1 MFRRY
6 MNLPPAPDASAPLG
20 SLDETET
27 VRKIVGRLESLPP
40 EQARLLAS
48 SSYILGRA
56 ANADLE
62 ITEVETRA
70 MEEILVE
77 QGLADRAQAVLVVE
91 MAKLQARTVG
101 GTEDFLVT
109 REFREHSTPEQRLA
123 ILHACFVVAASDDE
137 ITSAE
142 SDSLTQIAS
151 ELGVEREELRGL
163 RADFAD
169 KLVAVRLARQ
179 AASAKQ

>member
-1 MFRRY
+1 MFRRFLS
-6 MNLPPAPDASAPLG
+6 LPPAPASARGP
-20 SLDETET
+20 LDETDT
-27 VRKIVGRLESLPP
+27 VRTIVSRLESLPP
-40 EQARLLAS
+40 EQAKLLAAA
-48 SSYILGRA
+48 SYILGRA

-62 ITEVETRA
+62 ISDVETRA

-77 QGLADRAQAVLVVE
+77 QGLADEAQAVLVVE
-91 MAKLQARTVG
+91 MAKLQVRAVG

-123 ILHACFVVAASDDE
+123 ILRACFVVAAADDE

-142 SDSLTQIAS
+142 SDSLAEIAN
-151 ELGVEREELRGL
+151 ELGIEREDLRLL
-163 RADFAD
+163 RAGFAD

-179 AASAKQ
+179 ASRRP

>member
-1 MFRRY
+1 MFRRV
-6 MNLPPAPDASAPLG
+6 MSLPPAGDARPAP
-20 SLDETET
+20 SDETET
-27 VRKIVGRLESLPP
+27 VRQIVRRLESLPP
-40 EQARLLAS
+40 ESARLLAAA
-48 SSYILGRA
+48 SYILGRA
-56 ANADLE
+56 ANADLD
-62 ITEVETRA
+62 ISDVETRA

-77 QGLADRAQAVLVVE
+77 QGLADEAQAVLVVE

-123 ILHACFVVAASDDE
+123 ILRACFVVAGADDA

-142 SDSLTQIAS
+142 TGSLTQIAT
-151 ELGVEREELRGL
+151 ELGVEREDLGRL

-169 KLVAVRLARQ
+169 RMVAVRLARQ
-179 AASAKQ
+179 ASGQR